1 MTDTNKPG
9 VVYWII
15 GVVALLWNLLGVNA
29 YLQEA
34 YQTEAFLA
42 AYNEDQ
48 LALMN
53 STPAWIT
60 ALFAIAVFAG
70 AIGALLLLLRK
81 KMAVPLLFLSFI
93 AALIQMGYSFFA
105 TNSAELFGTMQG
117 VVMPIFI
124 IIFSAFLVWYSKDAR
139 AKGILT

>member
-34 YQTEAFLA
+34 FQTEAFLA
-42 AYNEDQ
+42 AYNEEQ
-48 LALMN
+48 LALMD

-60 ALFAIAVFAG
+60 ALFAIAVFSG
-70 AIGALLLLLRK
+70 AIGSLLLLLRK
-81 KMAVPLLFLSFI
+81 KFAVPLLFISFA
-93 AALIQMGYSFFA
+93 AALIQMGYSFFT

-117 VVMPIFI
+117 VVMPLFI
-124 IIFSAFLVWYSKDAR
+124 IVFFCFPSMVF
-139 AKGILT
+139 